1 MKKIIYS
8 VFFITLIT
16 GFQGCEKFDDMNVD
30 PVNPTEVSADLLFSG
45 TLRNGTLNWDIYQ
58 IGQNL
63 HADQFVQYFANV
75 NPGFQTDQY
84 VSNPGWIAAFWNTYY
99 SNYIVNI
106 QNVIRLTETD
116 PSQSN
121 KTNIARIWRVWLFQR
136 ATDYWGDIPYSEAGK
151 GFDGLRTPKY
161 DTQEFIYNDMLKE
174 LKEASK
180 ALDDTKPLKFIAND
194 LIYKGDLA
202 KWKKF
207 ANSLRLRIAMRL
219 TKVAPATAR
228 PIIAELMS
236 ENDFIAANA
245 DNAQMNTQPVGQFI
259 NRYPLAIL
267 FNFDELR
274 VSKTMVDLLKAKN
287 DPRLAAYA
295 APLDGVTPLNYVG
308 LINGL
313 NAQQLGQPANAK
325 NLYSKM
331 GNIIRAEGTPIDI
344 LTFSEVS
351 FLKAEAVQRGWAN
364 GNAQD
369 FYNAGINAS
378 FAKRNITN
386 TVAIS
391 RYMAESSVM
400 YNNSLQYIIEQKYLA
415 LYPDGM
421 EAWAEWRR
429 TGFPQLLQIPNQ
441 GETAGNVPRR
451 VIYPQTEANLNA
463 VAYQAAITRQ
473 GPNTMTT
480 RIWWDRP

>member
-1 MKKIIYS
+1 M
-8 VFFITLIT
+8 L
-16 GFQGCEKFDDMNVD
+16 GFQSCGKFDDMNVD
-30 PVNPTEVSADLLFSG
+30 PVNPTEVSPDLLFSG
-45 TLRNGTLNWDIYQ
+45 ALRNGTLNWDIYQ

-84 VSNPGWIAAFWNTYY
+84 VSNPGWIATFWNTYY
-99 SNYIVNI
+99 SSYIVNI
-106 QNVIRLTETD
+106 QNVIRLTEAD

-121 KTNIARIWRVWLFQR
+121 KTNMARIWRVWLFQR
-136 ATDYWGDIPYSEAGK
+136 ATDYWGDIPYSEAGR

-174 LKEASK
+174 LKEASQ
-180 ALDDTKPLKFIAND
+180 ALDNTKPIRFTAND
-194 LIYKGDLA
+194 LIYNGDLN
-202 KWKKF
+202 KWRRF

-219 TKVAPATAR
+219 TKVAPQTAR
-228 PIIAELMS
+228 PIVEELMT
-236 ENDFIAANA
+236 ENNFIADNA
-245 DNAQMNTQPVGQFI
+245 GNAQMNTQPTGQFI

-287 DPRLAAYA
+287 DPRLAVYA
-295 APLDGVTPLNYVG
+295 SPVEGVTPTTYEG

-331 GNIIRAEGTPIDI
+331 GNLIRAEGTPIDI
-344 LTFSEVS
+344 LTFSEVC
-351 FLKAEAVQRGWAN
+351 FLKAEAVQRGWAS

-369 FYNAGINAS
+369 FYNAGITAS
-378 FAKRNITN
+378 FIKRNINN
-386 TVAIS
+386 TTTINNYLTQANVI
-391 RYMAESSVM
+391 YD
-400 YNNSLQYIIEQKYLA
+400 NSLQRIIEQKYLA
-415 LYPDGM
+415 IFPDGM

-429 TGFPQLLQIPNQ
+429 TGFPQLLAIPNQ
-441 GETAGNVPRR
+441 GETSGSVPRR
-451 VIYPQTEANLNA
+451 VIYPQTEANLNSES
-463 VAYQAAITRQ
+463 YNSAIERQ